1 MLYDSTSG
9 LGLLIGALGKGA
21 RYAPPLHP
29 PGPAI
34 RIEFLPREHD
44 LREMGHRQ
52 DDDDGASM
60 TDREKR
66 HPSNQRGRFFAL
78 GEDGRT
84 PFDVGDEASFQYWWA
99 NGYGYDHIAET
110 RFGNYI
116 VSTIFFGHA
125 VHGPD
130 QLFETMIYE
139 DEDHLV
145 VSERK
150 PELAVWRCA
159 TWDDA
164 ERQHQHACDWL
175 REQIKALNAW
185 G

>member
-1 MLYDSTSG
+1 MT
-9 LGLLIGALGKGA
+9 K
-21 RYAPPLHP
+21 RYSCTTP
-29 PGPAI
+29 
-34 RIEFLPREHD
+34 
-44 LREMGHRQ
+44 
-52 DDDDGASM
+52 
-60 TDREKR
+60 K
-66 HPSNQRGRFFAL
+66 QRGQFFAL

-99 NGYGYDHIAET
+99 DGYGYEHVAET
-110 RFGNYI
+110 RFGHYI

-145 VSERK
+145 FSERK

-164 ERQHQHACDWL
+164 ERQHQDAVCWLHAQLD
-175 REQIKALNAW
+175 KATDRKFFLH

>member
-1 MLYDSTSG
+1 M
-9 LGLLIGALGKGA
+9 
-21 RYAPPLHP
+21 R
-29 PGPAI
+29 
-34 RIEFLPREHD
+34 
-44 LREMGHRQ
+44 HRQ
-52 DDDDGASM
+52 CDHDGGSM
-60 TDREKR
+60 TKR
-66 HPSNQRGRFFAL
+66 NSCKTPKQRGQFFAL

-84 PFDVGDEASFQYWWA
+84 PFDVGDETSFQYWWA
-99 NGYGYDHIAET
+99 NGHGYAHVAET
-110 RFGNYI
+110 RRGHYI

-139 DEDHLV
+139 DEDHLA

-164 ERQHQHACDWL
+164 ERQHEMACDWL
-175 REQIKALNAW
+175 STQV
-185 G
+185 GP

>member
-1 MLYDSTSG
+1 MMNSDTDKHNISRPQGLY
-9 LGLLIGALGKGA
+9 
-21 RYAPPLHP
+21 
-29 PGPAI
+29 
-34 RIEFLPREHD
+34 
-44 LREMGHRQ
+44 
-52 DDDDGASM
+52 
-60 TDREKR
+60 
-66 HPSNQRGRFFAL
+66 FAL
-78 GEDGRT
+78 REDGRT

-110 RFGNYI
+110 RLGNYV

-145 VSERK
+145 LSARK

-159 TWDDA
+159 TWN
-164 ERQHQHACDWL
+164 EGQHQHEMACGWL
-175 REQIKALNAW
+175 REQI
-185 G
+185 GP